1 MYYCT
6 SRGGGPKHI
15 FGNFTIMLVEEIL
28 FFPGRG
34 PPNYPLDPRMCVYIY
49 RGLRFI
55 LSNRALVHE
64 LADLFNEQ
72 ITKEQS
78 TQV

>member
-1 MYYCT
+1 M
-6 SRGGGPKHI
+6 RKQNGVIEFAGGGGPKHI

-55 LSNRALVHE
+55 LSNRAYPYSC
-64 LADLFNEQ
+64 
-72 ITKEQS
+72 T
-78 TQV
+78 